1 MRGVGWGLELDQED
15 SWEKG
20 GVGWGPEL
28 DQEDSWGP
36 ELDQEDSW
44 SSELGH
50 QGGAIGSMEWKY

>member
-1 MRGVGWGLELDQED
+1 MVGWGLELDQD

-28 DQEDSWGP
+28 DQEDSW
-36 ELDQEDSW
+36 

-50 QGGAIGSMEWKY
+50 EGGATGMVYHALLTIGSMEWKY